1 MTFIMTQLLI
11 IIDMVTFSEE
21 DIDRAIT
28 GATQKLGYRE
38 LRPNQELAVRHFLRG
53 HDVFVSLPT
62 GSGKAFDFLRQS
74 VESSEQRETRLARR
88 RVADRAR
95 FAARTAEQREARLH
109 QLSTTAQQRLASD
122 TPQWIFKPQS

>member
-1 MTFIMTQLLI
+1 MHAI
-11 IIDMVTFSEE
+11 IGDYSIYG
-21 DIDRAIT
+21 AIT
-28 GATQKLGYRE
+28 GAAQKLGYRE

-53 HDVFVSLPT
+53 HDVFVSLLT
-62 GSGKAFDFLRQS
+62 GSGKSLCYCLLPKAFDFLRQS

-95 FAARTAEQREARLH
+95 FATRTAEQREARLH
-109 QLSTTAQQRLASD
+109 QLSTTAQQRLASE